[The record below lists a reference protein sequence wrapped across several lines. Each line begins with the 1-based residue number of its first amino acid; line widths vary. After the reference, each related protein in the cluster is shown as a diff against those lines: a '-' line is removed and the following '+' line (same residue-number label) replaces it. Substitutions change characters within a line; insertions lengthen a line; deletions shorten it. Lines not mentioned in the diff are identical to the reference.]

1 MLNHP
6 TWEKLDTLK
15 LTGMAKALKEQME
28 TPDIGE
34 LSFEERLGLMVDRE
48 INERDSRKLAVRLR
62 KAKFRERASMEDI
75 DYKAKR
81 GLDKSLM
88 LNLASCQWIRD
99 HANCL
104 VVGPT
109 GIGKTYIACALG
121 HKACMEG
128 YASLY
133 FRLPK
138 LLDDLEKARG
148 DGRYSK
154 LMKTF
159 AKTDVVILDDLG
171 FDPMTAGNRRDLLE
185 LMEERYVLR
194 STIVTSQLP
203 VNKWHESIGDPTLAD
218 AILDRVVHNAHKI
231 VMKGESMRKAKS
243 KLTNPAADRKLNRQR
258 R

>member
-6 TWEKLDTLK
+6 TQEKLDTLK
-15 LTGMAKALKEQME
+15 LNGMAKALKEQME
-28 TPDIGE
+28 MPDIGE

-48 INERDSRKLAVRLR
+48 INERDNRKLALRLR
-62 KAKFRERASMEDI
+62 KAKFRERACMEDI

-88 LNLASCQWIRD
+88 LNMASCQWIRD

-128 YASLY
+128 YSSLY

-138 LLDDLEKARG
+138 LLDDLEIARK
-148 DGRYSK
+148 DGRYNR

-159 AKTDVVILDDLG
+159 ARTDVVILDDIGL
-171 FDPMTAGNRRDLLE
+171 DPMTAGNRRDLLE
-185 LMEERYVLR
+185 LMEDRYGLR

-218 AILDRVVHNAHKI
+218 AILDRLVHNAHKI
-231 VMKGESMRKAKS
+231 TIKGESLRKTKL
-243 KLTNPAADRKLNRQR
+243 KLTKPMVEV
-258 R
+258 

>member
-6 TWEKLDTLK
+6 TLEKLDTLK
-15 LTGMAKALKEQME
+15 LTGMAKAFKEQME
-28 TPDIGE
+28 MPDIGE

-48 INERDSRKLAVRLR
+48 INERDNRKLALRLK
-62 KAKFRERASMEDI
+62 KARFRERACMEDI
-75 DYKAKR
+75 NYKAKR

-88 LNLASCQWIRD
+88 LNMASCQWVKD

-128 YASLY
+128 YTSLY

-148 DGRYSK
+148 DGRYNK
-154 LMKTF
+154 LMKNF
-159 AKTDVVILDDLG
+159 AKTDVIILDDLG
-171 FDPMTAGNRRDLLE
+171 LDPMTASNRRNLLE
-185 LMEERYVLR
+185 LMEDRYGLR

-218 AILDRVVHNAHKI
+218 AILDRLVHNAHKI
-231 VMKGESMRKAKS
+231 VMKGESMRKTKS
-243 KLTNPAADRKLNRQR
+243 KLTNPAD
-258 R
+258 

>member
-1 MLNHP
+1 
-6 TWEKLDTLK
+6 
-15 LTGMAKALKEQME
+15 
-28 TPDIGE
+28 
-34 LSFEERLGLMVDRE
+34 
-48 INERDSRKLAVRLR
+48 
-62 KAKFRERASMEDI
+62 MEDI

-88 LNLASCQWIRD
+88 LNMASCQWVKD

-121 HKACMEG
+121 HKVCMEG
-128 YASLY
+128 YTAIY

-154 LMKTF
+154 MMKNF
-159 AKTDVVILDDLG
+159 AKTDVIILDDLG
-171 FDPMTAGNRRDLLE
+171 LDPMTASNRRNLLE
-185 LMEERYVLR
+185 LMEDRYGLR

-218 AILDRVVHNAHKI
+218 APSSTGWFITPT
-231 VMKGESMRKAKS
+231 KS
-243 KLTNPAADRKLNRQR
+243 L
-258 R
+258 

>member
-6 TWEKLDTLK
+6 TLEKLDTLK
-15 LTGMAKALKEQME
+15 LTGMAKALKEQMDM
-28 TPDIGE
+28 PDIGE
-34 LSFEERLGLMVDRE
+34 LSFEERIGLMVDRE
-48 INERDSRKLAVRLR
+48 INERDNRKLAVRLK
-62 KAKFRERASMEDI
+62 KAKFRERACMEDI
-75 DYKAKR
+75 DYKPKR

-88 LNLASCQWIRD
+88 LNMASCQWIRD

-128 YASLY
+128 YTAIY

-138 LLDDLEKARG
+138 LLDDLEIARK

-154 LMKTF
+154 LMKAF
-159 AKTDVVILDDLG
+159 ARTDVVILDDIGL
-171 FDPMTAGNRRDLLE
+171 DPMTAGNRRDLLE
-185 LMEERYVLR
+185 LMEDRYGLR

-218 AILDRVVHNAHKI
+218 AILDRLVHNANKI
-231 VMKGESMRKAKS
+231 VMKGESMRKARS
-243 KLTNPAADRKLNRQR
+243 RLTKPAG
-258 R
+258 

>member
-6 TWEKLDTLK
+6 TLEKLDTLK
-15 LTGMAKALKEQME
+15 LIGMAKALKEQNEMS
-28 TPDIGE
+28 DIGE

-48 INERDSRKLAVRLR
+48 INERDNRKLGLRLR
-62 KAKFRERASMEDI
+62 KAKFRERACIEDI
-75 DYKAKR
+75 DYKPKR

-88 LNLASCQWIRD
+88 LSLASCQWIKD

-128 YASLY
+128 YSALY

-159 AKTDVVILDDLG
+159 ARTDVIILDDLG
-171 FDPMTAGNRRDLLE
+171 LDPMTAGNRKDMLE
-185 LMEERYVLR
+185 IMEERYGLR

-203 VNKWHESIGDPTLAD
+203 VEKWHESIGDPTLAD
-218 AILDRVVHNAHKI
+218 AILDRLVHSAHKI
-231 VMKGESMRKAKS
+231 NMKGESMRKTKS
-243 KLTNPAADRKLNRQR
+243 MLTNRAD
-258 R
+258 

>member
-6 TWEKLDTLK
+6 TLEKLDTLK
-15 LTGMAKALKEQME
+15 LNGMAKALKEQME
-28 TPDIGE
+28 MPDIGE

-48 INERDSRKLAVRLR
+48 INERDNRKLALRLR
-62 KAKFRERASMEDI
+62 KAKFRERACMEDI

-88 LNLASCQWIRD
+88 LNMASCQWVKD

-121 HKACMEG
+121 HKVCMEG
-128 YASLY
+128 YTALY

-138 LLDDLEKARG
+138 LLDDLEIARK
-148 DGRYSK
+148 DGRYNK
-154 LMKTF
+154 LMKAI
-159 AKTDVVILDDLG
+159 AKTDVVIFDDIGL
-171 FDPMTAGNRRDLLE
+171 DPMTAGNRRDLLE
-185 LMEERYVLR
+185 LMEDRYGLR

-203 VNKWHESIGDPTLAD
+203 VNKWHESINDPTLAD
-218 AILDRVVHNAHKI
+218 AILDRLVHNAHKI
-231 VMKGESMRKAKS
+231 VMKGESMRKTKS
-243 KLTNPAADRKLNRQR
+243 KLTNQAD
-258 R
+258 